1 MKMFPMDISS
11 EIQKSDIFSS
21 KAVKEVGNRLE
32 YTIKGFELF
41 KGEYFT
47 GNYVD
52 GNPEIVSENIDNP
65 EGYPDF
71 LLPNKVYYM
80 QMFTTLA
87 HTGRIPP
94 LRKCPT
100 SL

>member
-1 MKMFPMDISS
+1 VIY
-11 EIQKSDIFSS
+11 FSS
-21 KAVKEVGNRLE
+21 KAVKEFGNRLE

-71 LLPNKVYYM
+71 CCPTKFITCRCSQRLP
-80 QMFTTLA
+80 
-87 HTGRIPP
+87 HTGRIRP
-94 LRKCPT
+94 
-100 SL
+100 